1 MSTGRHWS
9 LTLDS
14 DVLRSMIGDAWAEV
28 PDDMTGDH
36 GTLASAV
43 AALVEQRDEA
53 RAEIVQLRNDLAA
66 RVDDRNATAIA
77 NVARREGY
85 SDALG
90 DVLDAVDNTPDVF
103 DAEWRLT
110 FLSGWLMARKP
121 VTR

>member
-1 MSTGRHWS
+1 MSTDRHWS
-9 LTLDS
+9 LTLNS
-14 DVLRSMIGDAWAEV
+14 DVLRSMIADAWAEI
-28 PDDMTGDH
+28 PDDMTGDYDR
-36 GTLASAV
+36 LADAV

-90 DVLDAVDNTPDVF
+90 DVLDAVDNIPDVF
-103 DAEWRLT
+103 DAEWRLA
-110 FLSGWLMARKP
+110 FLSGWLTARKP

>member
-1 MSTGRHWS
+1 MSTGRHWP

-53 RAEIVQLRNDLAA
+53 RAERDRP

-90 DVLDAVDNTPDVF
+90 DVLDAVDNIPDVF
-103 DAEWRLT
+103 DAEWRLA
-110 FLSGWLMARKP
+110 FLSGWLTARKP